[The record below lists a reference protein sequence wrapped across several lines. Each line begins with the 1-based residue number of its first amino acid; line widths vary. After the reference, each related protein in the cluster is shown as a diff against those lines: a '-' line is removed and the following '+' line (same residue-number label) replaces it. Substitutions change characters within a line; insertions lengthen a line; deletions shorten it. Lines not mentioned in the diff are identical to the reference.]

1 MTIHYHEFLTITVL
15 EENSDYKKSLQFTV
29 LKENSKQQQYHCDTT
44 VTSALVLRQSWR
56 KLNVRDLG
64 PWAKK
69 KTRTFIENLKITA
82 L

>member
-44 VTSALVLRQSWR
+44 VTSTLSLIQG
-56 KLNVRDLG
+56 K
-64 PWAKK
+64 
-69 KTRTFIENLKITA
+69 
-82 L
+82 